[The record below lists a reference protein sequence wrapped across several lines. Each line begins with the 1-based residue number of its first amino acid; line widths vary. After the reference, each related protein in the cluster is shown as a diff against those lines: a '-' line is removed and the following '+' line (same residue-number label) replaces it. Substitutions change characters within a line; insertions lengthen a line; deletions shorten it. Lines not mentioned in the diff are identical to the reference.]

1 MLPPARGNIN
11 ALQKR
16 GISNVEIP
24 AVLGGGWC
32 VDLTVLGAW
41 GQRPDNGL
49 AADEVTDELYS
60 SAITFSLP
68 LRRRGLGEGQQG
80 KG

>member
-1 MLPPARGNIN
+1 M
-11 ALQKR
+11 
-16 GISNVEIP
+16 
-24 AVLGGGWC
+24 
-32 VDLTVLGAW
+32 DLTVLGAW
-41 GQRPDNGL
+41 GQRLDKGL

-68 LRRRGLGEGQQG
+68 LWRRGLGEGQQG